1 MTEDL
6 KLKDMYGYCPTCG
19 ARGVQR
25 ERRLNGNDTCEQG
38 HIYPSN
44 TRLSEPKGDKDVK

>member
-1 MTEDL
+1 MAKDL

-25 ERRLNGNDTCEQG
+25 ERRINGDDTCERG
-38 HIYPSN
+38 HTYPSAS
-44 TRLSEPKGDKDVK
+44 RLSEPKVQKDVK